1 MGDDAY
7 VAALNR
13 LLLITVALH
22 EDMTTSLEAMGLT
35 EARTRVVWEL
45 QRHGPVTQR
54 DLAQALGISAR
65 GVTGLVDGLAATG
78 FVTRE
83 PHPSDRRAILV
94 TFTAKGA
101 KTGAALVAS
110 QGEFAAGLFT
120 DLPDLPAFTAGLD
133 YLVSRFVD
141 LGVIR

>member
-1 MGDDAY
+1 MADDAY
-7 VAALNR
+7 VAALDR

-22 EDMTTSLEAMGLT
+22 EDMTTALEAMGLT

-45 QRHGPVTQR
+45 QRHGPMTQR

-94 TFTAKGA
+94 TFTAKGTEA
-101 KTGAALVAS
+101 GADLVAG
-110 QGEFAAGLFT
+110 QAEFAAGLFT
-120 DLPDLPAFTAGLD
+120 DLPDLPAF
-133 YLVSRFVD
+133 V
-141 LGVIR
+141 